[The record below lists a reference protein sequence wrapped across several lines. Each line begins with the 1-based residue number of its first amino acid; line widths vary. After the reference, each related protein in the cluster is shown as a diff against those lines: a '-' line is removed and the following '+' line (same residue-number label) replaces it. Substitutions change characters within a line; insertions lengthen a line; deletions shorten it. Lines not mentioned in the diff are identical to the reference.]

1 MNRAYTVSL
10 LEGLRNAGY
19 AIDAEL
25 EKTYTKYIKE
35 ETERLNP
42 KSNDPMA
49 MFMPKIRAGE
59 FLDRKVADFTTD
71 CPAFFD
77 FIRKCEII

>member
-10 LEGLRNAGY
+10 LEGFRNAGY

-35 ETERLNP
+35 
-42 KSNDPMA
+42 
-49 MFMPKIRAGE
+49 
-59 FLDRKVADFTTD
+59 DRKVADFTLAAQESGMIEAV
-71 CPAFFD
+71 CVAFHKAGKKVVVILRD
-77 FIRKCEII
+77 SNSHEKV